1 MPSSDQIPLY
11 QKGNSGREGTAGAD
25 TLPDPGHYHGAF
37 ARPASILASRRLLLV
52 LGLTATFLI
61 IEVIGGLVSGS
72 LALLADAGH
81 MATDVAALT
90 LATVGSRIAQRRA
103 SSAHKFGNLRWE
115 ILIAMVNGVILV
127 AMAIGISLEALERL
141 KEPHEINAVLF
152 GIVALAGLGV
162 NLTGLR
168 LLHGHH
174 AHDLNVRGAY
184 LHIMGDVL
192 GSLAAV
198 TAAVVIHFTGWLP
211 IDPLISAFI
220 SLLILVSAWR
230 LISES
235 ATILLDKVPSHLE
248 VPEVERRL
256 RSVPG
261 VEAVHDVH
269 VWTVTSGLVAM
280 SAHAVVP
287 ELDAHP
293 DTLRLL
299 GEQMQQLGIEHVT
312 IQLETGGPC
321 IGEDCGDLPVS
332 GTIVDDRE
340 T

>member
-1 MPSSDQIPLY
+1 VHQHH
-11 QKGNSGREGTAGAD
+11 
-25 TLPDPGHYHGAF
+25 GHDH
-37 ARPASILASRRLLLV
+37 SHDHDHNVHRRLPSVLATRRLMLV
-52 LGLTATFLI
+52 LGLTATFLVVEVLGGI
-61 IEVIGGLVSGS
+61 ISGS

-90 LATVGSRIAQRRA
+90 LATVGARIAQRRA
-103 SSAHKFGNLRWE
+103 SAAHKFGNLRWE

-127 AMAIGISLEALERL
+127 AVAIGISLEAFERL
-141 KEPHEINAVLF
+141 QEPRDINAVLF
-152 GIVALAGLGV
+152 GAVALAGLIV
-162 NLTGLR
+162 NITALR

-174 AHDLNVRGAY
+174 THDLNVRGAY

-192 GSLAAV
+192 GSLAAI
-198 TAAVVIHFTGWLP
+198 TAAVVIQFTGWLP

-230 LISES
+230 LIRES
-235 ATILLDKVPSHLE
+235 ASILLDKVPAHLE

-256 RSVPG
+256 LSVPG
-261 VEAVHDVH
+261 VERVHDVH

-287 ELDAHP
+287 ELTAHP
-293 DTLRLL
+293 ETLRLL
-299 GEQMQQLGIEHVT
+299 GDQMQELGIEHVT

-321 IGEDCGDLPVS
+321 VGEDCGDFPAV
-332 GTIVDDRE
+332 GTVTE
-340 T
+340 EAAS